1 MGLWCSGQRSN
12 DFRSIL
18 SSRFRVCPFSWNIL
32 ETCITNTR
40 FRYTYQGQAVLP
52 ASWQSAFNIIGAVGQ
67 FFGGFLCSYISD
79 KIGRKKTIALGVII
93 CTCGIIGQIVT
104 TSKGGFLGAKI
115 VLGLGL
121 GFYLTLGPLCCSEIT
136 PVVLRGISTAG
147 VNLGIAIGQLISNSV
162 IKGFG
167 QRTDRWAYRGPFAIQ
182 LFFAAFLAIGLLFAP
197 ESPWWLVRQ
206 GRKEDARKSLRK
218 LYGSDID
225 LDAKL
230 GAIQAT
236 IEEELTTKQGG
247 WLDCF
252 RGTNRLR
259 TGISCGVFACQHLV
273 GIIFVLGYSTYF
285 FELAG
290 LNVSRA
296 FDLGVGVTACGVA
309 GNICSWF
316 VINSF
321 GRRKVFLL
329 GMGLLTAILFIIG
342 IMDVIPTGAAKWVQ
356 ASFTVIYAF
365 IYFLTIGAMAFA
377 ILGETSSTALRAR
390 TTAFAT
396 ATQALFGI
404 AMNFAIPYMVNPDQG
419 NMRGKVG
426 FVFGAL
432 ALIGAVGSFIY
443 VPELKGRTF
452 NEIDTM
458 FFNHVK
464 PRNMGSYV
472 VDQRE
477 L

>member
-1 MGLWCSGQRSN
+1 
-12 DFRSIL
+12 
-18 SSRFRVCPFSWNIL
+18 
-32 ETCITNTR
+32 
-40 FRYTYQGQAVLP
+40 
-52 ASWQSAFNIIGAVGQ
+52 
-67 FFGGFLCSYISD
+67 
-79 KIGRKKTIALGVII
+79 
-93 CTCGIIGQIVT
+93 
-104 TSKGGFLGAKI
+104 
-115 VLGLGL
+115 
-121 GFYLTLGPLCCSEIT
+121 
-136 PVVLRGISTAG
+136 
-147 VNLGIAIGQLISNSV
+147 
-162 IKGFG
+162 
-167 QRTDRWAYRGPFAIQ
+167 
-182 LFFAAFLAIGLLFAP
+182 
-197 ESPWWLVRQ
+197 
-206 GRKEDARKSLRK
+206 
-218 LYGSDID
+218 
-225 LDAKL
+225 
-230 GAIQAT
+230 
-236 IEEELTTKQGG
+236 
-247 WLDCF
+247 
-252 RGTNRLR
+252 
-259 TGISCGVFACQHLV
+259 
-273 GIIFVLGYSTYF
+273 
-285 FELAG
+285 
-290 LNVSRA
+290 
-296 FDLGVGVTACGVA
+296 
-309 GNICSWF
+309 
-316 VINSF
+316 
-321 GRRKVFLL
+321 
-329 GMGLLTAILFIIG
+329 MGLLTAILFIIG